1 MNEIS
6 STLTGE
12 IYTKKHKSGVTNI
25 FIGEKET
32 VSKIKK
38 KKKIKVLKVQISHFN
53 VCRNYLQEMT
63 LLLTK

>member
-25 FIGEKET
+25 FIEEKET
-32 VSKIKK
+32 VSKIK

>member
-25 FIGEKET
+25 FIEEKET

-38 KKKIKVLKVQISHFN
+38 KRKSKYSKYRYLILMCVEIIFKK
-53 VCRNYLQEMT
+53 
-63 LLLTK
+63 

>member
-38 KKKIKVLKVQISHFN
+38 KKIKVLKVQISHFD
-53 VCRNYLQEMT
+53 VCRNYLQEIT

>member
-1 MNEIS
+1 MLLKKEHTLYSLYAMNKIS

-38 KKKIKVLKVQISHFN
+38 KENQSTQSTDISF
-53 VCRNYLQEMT
+53 
-63 LLLTK
+63 

>member
-38 KKKIKVLKVQISHFN
+38 KKIKVLKVQISHFN

>member
-38 KKKIKVLKVQISHFN
+38 KKIKLLKVQISHFN

>member
-38 KKKIKVLKVQISHFN
+38 KENQSTQSTDISF
-53 VCRNYLQEMT
+53 
-63 LLLTK
+63 

>member
-32 VSKIKK
+32 VSKKK